1 MTQTFKHGDRVT
13 CTILGIDIED
23 ARISINANGEPYICC
38 NDKCAV
44 TGFNADDKL
53 GYKYSWM
60 LNPDFTISDVTNLRL
75 ATHKVKTW
83 ETLEVGDEVTSEGIV
98 LEVADWG
105 VNKKAFIVCDEDG
118 LPSVWTIDEFIESG
132 YTIVQPTPK
141 VEKRWFVNTKLEPA
155 YVHTNDFYSMEEMKK
170 REAVGNAF
178 ATEEE
183 ARGAAGKMRE
193 AITTK

>member
-1 MTQTFKHGDRVT
+1 MKTQ
-13 CTILGIDIED
+13 
-23 ARISINANGEPYICC
+23 
-38 NDKCAV
+38 
-44 TGFNADDKL
+44 
-53 GYKYSWM
+53 
-60 LNPDFTISDVTNLRL
+60 
-75 ATHKVKTW
+75 KTW
-83 ETLEVGDEVTSEGIV
+83 DTLEVGDEVTSEGIV

-141 VEKRWFVNTKLEPA
+141 PVLKRWYVNTKLEPMC
-155 YVHTNDFYSMEEMKK
+155 VHGNDIYSMEEMKK

-183 ARGAAGKMRE
+183 ARGASGKMRIALKKE
-193 AITTK
+193 WIDPIN